1 MVRSIPNG
9 SAQELRNRLHTLV
22 AGHDRRCRADDI
34 WLHLFDPRMPTLDH
48 GWKLHVSARPEDFPR
63 TLDLLVPVL
72 LRYRCLAKFAAGT
85 AVLEEL
91 NAGVRG
97 PAVVGKAVTVYP
109 RTEDVAALGRE
120 LADVLTGHGGPRVLS
135 DRRVRPDAPVYYR
148 YGPFRALGVGAA
160 ESVMI
165 GPDGQRFPGRAS
177 IRYRQPPWAADPF
190 GAPAPT
196 PGRPARLVGGRYRL
210 TAGIARS
217 PHGDV
222 YRALDTTTGERV
234 VIKQARAYAGED
246 GDGVDARGRLRHE
259 HAVLATLAGSD
270 GVPRVLDHLRHGED
284 EYLVTTDCGP
294 QDLRRDVSA
303 HGPYPGD
310 AQPGRRVS
318 VLARRLLAI
327 LDGMHALGVVMRDL
341 KPGNVV
347 LDTDGTCKLVDFG
360 ISALGAVRPAGGTPG
375 YTLATGSGEDP
386 PDPADDLYALG
397 ATLYYALTGMDPVIV
412 DPDPAVARDR
422 TLACLAAA
430 LPDAAHRPVRALV
443 AGLLDLDRAE
453 RIGCA
458 RRLRAG
464 LPEPPRARRLPTP
477 PRITAGLLDDVIGH
491 TVADCVRT
499 TADLPAGSGP
509 RPGST
514 LTLYAGAA
522 GVGLELL
529 HHLDRPG
536 VPEAVVELA
545 RRTAAHPELGALP
558 GALYT
563 GRTGVE
569 LFLRAAATLPG
580 GDVVPPVFPSEPLP
594 YDDTGD
600 QIGGAAGTGTG
611 HLLLARQA
619 HAAGRAEQAA
629 AHLAAAAAC
638 AGELLD
644 RRADPEH
651 AELDLPPASSRAA
664 YAHGYAHGSAGIVHF
679 LHACRDL
686 PGHAD
691 PAFARAARGGLDRLV
706 ALTPELLASAARP
719 DAARHFGSWCRGMA
733 GIGTVLI
740 AAGAP
745 AQDPELLELGLRCA
759 RLCHVLAPRMSLV
772 SQCCGLSGVGELLVD
787 AALATGDDEHWRAA
801 EDVVALILARSGGTV
816 RRPLFPDNTLA
827 GTDPGWA
834 TGGSGVLSLL
844 RRVRDRGGERLVAP
858 PEAVDRKVY
867 VPGTQ

>member
-9 SAQELRNRLHTLV
+9 SAQDLRTRLDALV
-22 AGHDRRCRADDI
+22 AGHDRRCRVDDV
-34 WLHLFDPRMPTLDH
+34 WLHLFDPRMPALDH
-48 GWKLHVSARPEDFPR
+48 GWKLHVSARPEDFPQ

-72 LRYRCLAKFAAGT
+72 LRYPCLAKFAAGT

-91 NAGVRG
+91 NAGVRD

-109 RTEDVAALGRE
+109 REQDVAALGRE
-120 LADVLTGHGGPRVLS
+120 LADVLAGRGGPRVLS

-148 YGPFRALGVGAA
+148 YGPFRALGSSAA
-160 ESVMI
+160 ELVMT
-165 GPDGQRFPGRAS
+165 GPDGQRFPGRAG

-190 GAPAPT
+190 GAPAPA

-210 TAGIARS
+210 TTGIARS

-234 VIKQARAYAGED
+234 VVKQARAYAGED

-259 HAVLATLAGSD
+259 RAVLATLADLD

-294 QDLRRDVSA
+294 EDLRRDVHA

-310 AQPGRRVS
+310 ALPGRRVTA
-318 VLARRLLAI
+318 LARRLLAV
-327 LDGMHALGVVMRDL
+327 LDGMHARGVVMLDL
-341 KPGNVV
+341 KPANVV
-347 LDTDGTCKLVDFG
+347 LDTDGTCRLVDFG
-360 ISALGAVRPAGGTPG
+360 ISALGPHRPTGGTPG
-375 YTLATGSGEDP
+375 YTLTTGSTDDP

-397 ATLYYALTGMDPVIV
+397 ATLHYALTGMDPVIV
-412 DPDPAVARDR
+412 DPDPAVDRDR

-430 LPDAAHRPVRALV
+430 LPGAAHRPVRALV
-443 AGLLDLDRAE
+443 AGLLDLDRAR
-453 RIGCA
+453 RIDCA

-464 LPEPPRARRLPTP
+464 LPEPPRGRRLPTP
-477 PRITAGLLDDVIGH
+477 PRITARLLDDVITH
-491 TVADCVRT
+491 AVADCVRAA
-499 TADLPAGSGP
+499 ADLPAGSGP

-514 LTLYAGAA
+514 LALYAGAA

-536 VPEAVVELA
+536 VPKAVAESA
-545 RRTAAHPELGALP
+545 RRTAAHPESGALS

-569 LFLRAAATLPG
+569 LFLRGAAVLPG
-580 GDVVPPVFPSEPLP
+580 GDVPLLPAFPSEPLP
-594 YDDTGD
+594 YDHTGD
-600 QIGGAAGTGTG
+600 QIGGAAGAGTG

-619 HAAGRAEQAA
+619 HRAGRVEQVAK
-629 AHLAAAAAC
+629 HLAAANAC
-638 AGELLD
+638 AKALLD
-644 RRADPEH
+644 RCHDPEH

-679 LHACRDL
+679 LHALTVLHARRD
-686 PGHAD
+686 AD
-691 PAFARAARGGLDRLV
+691 PDPALALAAREGLDRL
-706 ALTPELLASAARP
+706 AAETPGLLASATRP
-719 DAARHFGSWCRGMA
+719 GAARHFGSWCRGLA

-740 AAGAP
+740 AAGSP
-745 AQDPELLELGLRCA
+745 AREPELLELGLRCA
-759 RLCHVLAPRMSLV
+759 RLCHALAPRMSLV

-787 AALATGDDEHWRAA
+787 AALATGDDEYWRAA
-801 EDVVALILARSGGTV
+801 ENVVALILARSGGTV

-827 GTDPGWA
+827 GADPGWA
-834 TGGSGVLSLL
+834 TGGAGVLSLL

-858 PEAVDRKVY
+858 PHSL
-867 VPGTQ
+867 